1 MSTTAI
7 GASFSFASVRR
18 IEASQPG
25 RTREVEPVAAAQPT
39 PTADAGPVARTE
51 RVSAATLVSAQQQ
64 RGDDD
69 SGRAH
74 AAARSYGS

>member
-39 PTADAGPVARTE
+39 PTADTGPVARPE
-51 RVSAATLVSAQQQ
+51 RVSPSTLVSAQQQ
-64 RGDDD
+64 RGDD
-69 SGRAH
+69 SGGAH

>member
-25 RTREVEPVAAAQPT
+25 RTREVEPVSAAQPT

-64 RGDDD
+64 RGDD